1 MLPAALTTMG
11 GCDPYSGNM
20 SERKIALIT
29 GGTRGIGAAIA
40 AELAS
45 THELIIGGTN
55 ACRVEKAVANYP
67 HARGFVCDLLD
78 VNSIAGAV
86 AELGLERLDVAV
98 LSAGTA
104 ARGNIAE
111 VEPEVWTRTLTLNV
125 TSVAETVRQLL
136 PALRAAKGQVIAIN
150 SGSGYNSKAGNAVY
164 SASKFALRALTDALR
179 EEERGRVRV
188 SSIHPGR
195 VDTDMQVQ
203 IQKEA
208 GHGYEPTDH
217 VAPESVAKAVRAV
230 VDTSAEATIENLE
243 IRPVIKTPTA

>member
-136 PALRAAKGQVIAIN
+136 PALRAAKGQVIA
-150 SGSGYNSKAGNAVY
+150 
-164 SASKFALRALTDALR
+164 LRALTDALR

-243 IRPVIKTPTA
+243 IRPVVKTPTA

>member
-1 MLPAALTTMG
+1 MPPAAPTTMG
-11 GCDPYSGNM
+11 GYDPYSEGM
-20 SERKIALIT
+20 ERKLALIT

-55 ACRVEKAVANYP
+55 AERVEEAVAKYP
-67 HARGFVCDLLD
+67 HARPFVCDLLD
-78 VNSIAGAV
+78 VEAIADAV
-86 AELGLERLDVAV
+86 AALNLDSLDVAV
-98 LSAGTA
+98 LSAGTS
-104 ARGNIAE
+104 ARGKIAE

-125 TSVAETVRQLL
+125 TSVAETIRQLL

-150 SGSGYNSKAGNAVY
+150 SGSGYTSKAGNAVY

-179 EEERGRVRV
+179 EEERGKVRV

-243 IRPVIKTPTA
+243 IRPVVKTPTA